1 MRRSTALHRSSLSKS
16 SPALVVA
23 ILTPTIPFPSSL
35 PFFPSLL
42 PFISCRVMMNPRSK
56 SADIREATILRRYHI
71 QNREDYVAYERIC
84 GHITSLTAKLK
95 TLKADDKFRIEM
107 TQQLLTK
114 LYDLGVIDSKSSL
127 EKGEKI
133 SVSSFCRR
141 RIPVVLV
148 RNKMSQSMKE
158 AVELVEQGQV
168 RVGPNVVTDPA
179 FLVTRTMEDFVTWVD
194 SSKIRR
200 TIAKYNNKLDDFELL
215 EG

>member
-1 MRRSTALHRSSLSKS
+1 
-16 SPALVVA
+16 
-23 ILTPTIPFPSSL
+23 
-35 PFFPSLL
+35 
-42 PFISCRVMMNPRSK
+42 MNPRSK